1 MTIVPPDTQWLLELE
16 MPERRLTHLAEAM
29 KEADEPLKVTFALLS
44 WPGKEFEGELI
55 SMDQKLD
62 VYSDE
67 GNSSLV
73 RVVFSNSDIP
83 PELLRAGTR
92 VTGKVQCGTR
102 SIGYSMFYELI
113 ETVTSRWKFWF

>member
-29 KEADEPLKVTFALLS
+29 KEADEP
-44 WPGKEFEGELI
+44 
-55 SMDQKLD
+55 